1 MIISTQTLFLAK
13 QYGLVKSVEMLA
25 DAGFDAIDIS
35 MDDVSSPIFGE
46 GYREF
51 AEQLLAVARERGV
64 KFIQAHAPF
73 GGGYNNYINN
83 LLPYMPRAFEFC
95 SLVGIRNIVVHP
107 PQPMRYYGNE
117 QKIFDMS
124 IEFYKSL
131 APVAKQY
138 GVRIAIENMWQRHPI
153 NQNIVD
159 DIIAD
164 PAELARMYDTLA
176 DPETFTVCLDIGH
189 VALCGREPEDAVRT
203 VGGERL
209 GCLHVHDVDYRSD
222 LHTLPGVSK
231 INWQRVCEAL
241 AEVDYKGAFN
251 LEADNFY
258 LGFIPE
264 QHAIAAKFMAD
275 ISRAFANKIEELK
288 AAK

>member
-209 GCLHVHDVDYRSD
+209 GCLHIHDVDYRSD

-275 ISRAFANKIEELK
+275 ISRAFANKIEVLK

>member
-275 ISRAFANKIEELK
+275 ISRAFANKIEVLK